1 MGTDSIENKINRVL
15 FCTSPLQVVNARSA
29 MDYLGSNERYSD
41 YVVMIHPLLL
51 DSTKDII
58 RNLAGELAYKDVFDF
73 TDINEDLNSKKKLTP
88 SLNKISFMEIKKR
101 FRNKLDDYTISI
113 ERINVLLK
121 QKIGDIDVLFCRMM
135 YRKLDLLFVRACKSA
150 SFGYGIEDGVG
161 DYLPNHWKYKTLNRH
176 EILHSLR
183 NSYNSN
189 LSYLLSLLFTGQR
202 KRSKLI
208 YLNSN
213 LSFSE
218 TFTNISNDNS
228 ICIGDYFMGNI
239 GKLFYEKPIHKKRK
253 VIIFGSLIPDPRF
266 EMDIIREVEIYNS
279 IIQQIINTHHVKSS
293 EIWYKHHPRLDL
305 DSWNYKK
312 RRLNCSIYDYDEKTL
327 GDVELCNKHL
337 KAVYSVG
344 STSLLYAHV
353 LFKIGSYLIDIRN
366 EKVHPSTY
374 KKQFSILNRLNKVSI
389 N

>member
-253 VIIFGSLIPDPRF
+253 VIIFETVLI
-266 EMDIIREVEIYNS
+266 
-279 IIQQIINTHHVKSS
+279 T
-293 EIWYKHHPRLDL
+293 
-305 DSWNYKK
+305 
-312 RRLNCSIYDYDEKTL
+312 
-327 GDVELCNKHL
+327 
-337 KAVYSVG
+337 
-344 STSLLYAHV
+344 
-353 LFKIGSYLIDIRN
+353 
-366 EKVHPSTY
+366 
-374 KKQFSILNRLNKVSI
+374 
-389 N
+389 